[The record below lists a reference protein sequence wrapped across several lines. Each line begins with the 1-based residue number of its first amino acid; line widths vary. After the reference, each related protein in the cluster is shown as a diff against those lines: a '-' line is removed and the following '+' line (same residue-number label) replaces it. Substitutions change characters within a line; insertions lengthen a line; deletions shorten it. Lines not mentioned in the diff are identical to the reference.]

1 LETAIQSFL
10 DQVEFADAQEMAA
23 IRSDKTLLRSLKT
36 GSADIKK
43 GRFKMIQRRLV

>member
-1 LETAIQSFL
+1 LETTLL

-23 IRSDKTLLRSLKT
+23 ISSDKTLLRSLKT

-43 GRFKMIQRRLV
+43 GRFKVIGRRFV